1 VTSSTTATSGAAGA
15 LLLVRADPLRAR
27 AEAEEALAA
36 ALAAADG
43 EEASIAERVLG
54 LAAREANDLAAS
66 ATHLRSAIRMAERAG
81 FPSRAAEARMSLAG
95 TLQMMGRGADALRE
109 ADRAAPDLHGVDRAR
124 LLVQRGTVLMEL
136 GRLDEALV
144 DYERALPV
152 LRRGGDG
159 LWEARLLVNR
169 GLVWWHRGSMTAA
182 EADIATA
189 ERLYAELGQHR
200 SVAQARRNLGLVA
213 CLRGDI
219 PTALTRFD
227 DADRYF
233 ARLGRTEATVES
245 DRCQVLLDARLLAEA
260 RDCARRAADELTRD
274 GRVGYAAIARLHL
287 AEAFLATGDADTA
300 RDVAEEARRAFG
312 RQGRTSW
319 AALARHVS
327 LQAAWS
333 TGERSS
339 ALLTAAR
346 RTAAA
351 LEQAG
356 FAVPALD
363 ARLLAAQLAAE
374 LGQRT
379 VALRELHRARKARD
393 RGPAAL
399 RARAWHAEAL
409 LRLACGNRRGAKSA
423 LRAGVRLLERN
434 QASLGA
440 TELRV
445 RAAGHAAD
453 LAALGMRLA
462 FEDRDARCVLGWAER
477 WRAGALRLAPVR
489 PPVDTGLAADLAA
502 LRSVVAEIDT
512 AALAGKPTSRLH
524 ARQVDLEDAVRESA
538 RRATGILAASVEPPP
553 SVAALIDALGDRA
566 LVEIVDHEGALHAVV
581 VAGGRVTLR
590 SLAATAE
597 VATELDHLLFS
608 LRRSALGRGSQSA
621 RSAAAAASC
630 FAARRLDDLLLRP
643 VADEI
648 GNRPLVVVPTG
659 VLHALPWAALPSCRR
674 RPVTVAPSAASWY
687 RASLSAGAGTGSVV
701 LVGGPGLAG
710 ATAEITAL
718 AGRYTGCQVMWG
730 EEATVDA
737 TCAALDGASL
747 AHVASH
753 GTFRA
758 DNPLFSCLHLAD
770 GPLTVY
776 DLEGLQQ
783 APKVLILSACESGL
797 SDVCA
802 GDELMGL
809 AAAVLAMGTVT
820 LVASVY
826 PVSDKDTR
834 ELMLDFHGGLRDGV
848 SPAAALAHAQGAR
861 QEGSADVAFVCF
873 GFG

>member
-1 VTSSTTATSGAAGA
+1 MSSTTAVSGAASA
-15 LLLVRADPLRAR
+15 LLLVRADPVRA
-27 AEAEEALAA
+27 ATEAEEALAA
-36 ALAAADG
+36 ALAAGDR

-54 LAAREANDLAAS
+54 LVAREGNDLRTSAS
-66 ATHLRSAIRMAERAG
+66 HLRSAIRTAERAG
-81 FPSRAAEARMSLAG
+81 LPARAAEARMSLAG
-95 TLQMMGRGADALRE
+95 TLQMLGRGADALRE

-144 DYERALPV
+144 DYERALPI
-152 LRRGGDG
+152 LRRSGDS

-169 GLVWWHRGSMTAA
+169 GLVWWHRGAMAAA

-189 ERLYAELGQHR
+189 ERLYLELGQHR
-200 SVAQARRNLGLVA
+200 SLAQARRNLGLVA

-227 DADRYF
+227 DADKYF
-233 ARLGRTEATVES
+233 ARLGRTEATVDS

-260 RDCARRAADELTRD
+260 RDCAQRAADELTRD

-287 AEAFLATGDADTA
+287 AEAFLAKGDADTA
-300 RDVAEEARRAFG
+300 KDVAEAARRAFV
-312 RQGRTSW
+312 RQGRMSW

-333 TGERSS
+333 SGERSS

-356 FAVPALD
+356 FAVPGLD
-363 ARLLAAQLAAE
+363 ARLLAAQLATE
-374 LGQRT
+374 LGRRG
-379 VALRELHRARKARD
+379 VGLEELHRARKARD
-393 RGPAAL
+393 RGPVAL
-399 RARAWHAEAL
+399 RARAWQAEAL

-445 RAAGHAAD
+445 HAAGHVAE
-453 LAALGMRLA
+453 LACLGMRLA
-462 FEDRDARCVLGWAER
+462 FEDRDARCVLSWAER

-489 PPVDTGLAADLAA
+489 PPADTGLAADLAA

-512 AALAGKPTSRLH
+512 AALAGKPTARLH
-524 ARQVDLEDAVRESA
+524 VRQVMLEEAVQESA

-553 SVAALIDALGDRA
+553 SCAVLMQALGDRA
-566 LVEIVDHEGALHAVV
+566 LVEIVHHDGTLHAVV
-581 VAGGRVTLR
+581 VAGGRVTMR
-590 SLAATAE
+590 ALAATAE
-597 VATELDHLLFS
+597 VATELDYLLFS

-621 RSAAAAASC
+621 RSAAATASR
-630 FAARRLDDLLLRP
+630 FAAGRLDDLLLRP
-643 VADEI
+643 VAGETGD
-648 GNRPLVVVPTG
+648 RPLVVVPTG
-659 VLHALPWAALPSCRR
+659 VLHALPWAALPSCRS
-674 RPVTVAPSAASWY
+674 RPVTVAPSAASWH
-687 RASLSAGAGTGSVV
+687 RAALSRSAGDGSVV

-718 AGRYTGCQVMWG
+718 AGRYPGCRVISG

-753 GTFRA
+753 GSFRA

-776 DLEGLQQ
+776 DLEGLRQ
-783 APKVLILSACESGL
+783 APEVLILSACESGL

-820 LVASVY
+820 LVASVF
-826 PVSDKDTR
+826 PVPDEDTR
-834 ELMLDFHGGLRDGV
+834 ELMLDFHRGLREGV
-848 SPAAALAHAQGAR
+848 SPAAALAQAQGAR
-861 QEGSADVAFVCF
+861 PDGSTDVAFVCF